1 MRIAALLTSGAGE
14 RQSRCAVKLTCRAMR
29 NERLFAAA
37 RGASGWPRLPTVA
50 AEAMVAT
57 SHTLATRAGLRALEA
72 GGNAVDAA
80 LAAAAMLTVCE
91 PPHNGVGGD
100 AFALLW
106 WDGALHGLNGS
117 GRSPAV
123 LDAPSVDDGGPRSVT
138 VPGAVRAWA
147 DLAERFGRRGLDAAL
162 ADAIDAA
169 REGIAATARI
179 AEHWRRAER
188 APWPAPRLGERYTL
202 PGLGGTLRAIA
213 DRGPAALYEGPV
225 AEAIAASCWLSTE
238 DLAAHR
244 SEWVQPLRR
253 AYRGVEV
260 CELPPNSQG
269 VTALVALGI
278 AEELDGSLHE
288 DIEAAKLALDWAA
301 REVGDAPVELPDL
314 DALRARIRPD
324 AAVDARVWPGDG
336 TTFLCVVDGDR
347 NAIALIQSL
356 YEGFGSGVVAGDTGV
371 ALHSRGACF
380 RSEEGH
386 ANCLGPGRR
395 PFHTLMPGMLLRDG
409 GLLGPFGVMG
419 AAMQAQGHMQL
430 VRRVVDD
437 GLDPQ
442 AALDAARFRATGGRR
457 VLLEPGLAGEV
468 DDLRARGHEAEVSEV
483 PHPFGVGQMILTEGD
498 ALTAG
503 SDGRADGHAAGL

>member
-1 MRIAALLTSGAGE
+1 ML
-14 RQSRCAVKLTCRAMR
+14 

-37 RGASGWPRLPTVA
+37 SGVSGWPRLPTVA

-57 SHTLATRAGLRALEA
+57 SHPLATRAGARALEA

-80 LAAAAMLTVCE
+80 LAAAAMLTLCE
-91 PPHNGVGGD
+91 PPHNGIGGD
-100 AFALLW
+100 TLAQLW
-106 WDGALHGLNGS
+106 CDGELYGLNGT
-117 GRSPAV
+117 GRAPAV
-123 LDAPSVDDGGPRSVT
+123 IDAPTVASGGPRSIT
-138 VPGAVRAWA
+138 VPGTVRAWA
-147 DLAERFGRRGLDAAL
+147 DLAERFARFGLDAAL

-169 REGIAATARI
+169 TRGVAATARI
-179 AEHWRRAER
+179 AEHWRGAPR
-188 APWPAPRLGERYTL
+188 APWPAPRLGERYTI
-202 PGLGGTLRAIA
+202 PGLAGTLRAVA
-213 DRGPAALYEGPV
+213 AGGPDAFYKGAV
-225 AEAIAASCWLSTE
+225 AEAIASACWLSTD

-244 SEWVQPLRR
+244 SEWVAPVRR
-253 AYRGVEV
+253 EYRGVEV

-278 AEELDGSLHE
+278 ADGLDGGLHE

-301 REVGDAPVELPDL
+301 QTIGDAPVELPDV

-324 AAVDARVWPGDG
+324 AALDARVWPPGG
-336 TTFLCVVDGDR
+336 TTFLCAVDADR

-356 YEGFGSGVVAGDTGV
+356 FEGFGSGVVAGDTGV
-371 ALHSRGACF
+371 ALHSRGAGF
-380 RSEEGH
+380 AEEEGH
-386 ANCLGPGRR
+386 PNQLSGGRR

-409 GLLGPFGVMG
+409 ELLGPFGVMG
-419 AAMQAQGHMQL
+419 ASMQAQAHFQV

-457 VLLEPGLAGEV
+457 VLLEPGLAGAVE
-468 DDLRARGHEAEVSEV
+468 DLRARGHDAVVADV
-483 PHPFGVGQMILTEGD
+483 PHAFGVGQMILVDGE
-498 ALTAG
+498 ALVAG

>member
-1 MRIAALLTSGAGE
+1 
-14 RQSRCAVKLTCRAMR
+14 MR

-37 RGASGWPRLPTVA
+37 HGAAGWPRLPTVA
-50 AEAMVAT
+50 GQAMVAT
-57 SHTLATRAGLRALEA
+57 SHTLATRAGARALEA

-106 WDGALHGLNGS
+106 WDGALQGLNGS

-123 LDAPSVDDGGPRSVT
+123 LDARTVDDGGPRSVT

-169 REGIAATARI
+169 RDGVAATARI

-202 PGLGGTLRAIA
+202 PGLDGTLRAIA
-213 DRGPAALYEGPV
+213 ERGPDALYEGPV
-225 AEAIAASCWLSTE
+225 AEAIASSSWLSAD

-269 VTALVALGI
+269 VAALVALGI
-278 AEELDGSLHE
+278 AEELGGSLHE
-288 DIEAAKLALDWAA
+288 DVEAAKLALDWAA

-324 AAVDARVWPGDG
+324 AAVDARVWPEGG
-336 TTFLCVVDGDR
+336 TTFLCAVDGDR

-380 RSEEGH
+380 CAEEGH
-386 ANCLGPGRR
+386 PNCLVPGRR
-395 PFHTLMPGMLLRDG
+395 PFHTLMPGMLLRDEK
-409 GLLGPFGVMG
+409 LLGPFGVMG
-419 AAMQAQGHMQL
+419 GAMQAQAHLQV

-457 VLLEPGLAGEV
+457 VLLEPGLAGEL
-468 DDLRARGHEAEVSEV
+468 DDLRARGHDAEVSAV

-498 ALTAG
+498 ALVAG